1 LVSVLHIPGRRLR
14 SPMAVQ
20 ADSVRLTGSDDARLD
35 FANFAGENY
44 STFTEFNMFSIAS
57 TTSQTLSNALV
68 ALTEEEIE
76 ECCEPQVFDRGIDY
90 VESDAVGFFHYSTPL
105 NAEVAVAGSRKYKV
119 NVQLKDGE
127 ILADCTC
134 PYTEE
139 FGDVCKHIVAAL
151 MSVET
156 PVMKTA
162 SGVKGTSSGEE
173 DTVIFRS
180 YLESL
185 KHHEVVEL
193 VERFATKDFR
203 RDIVG
208 RLASGSAAE
217 KKLKELHLRLKKVMQ
232 TNRRR
237 TADNFIDGCAEVLK
251 DAQGYWTHAPKLM
264 TDMITDVIEKYNIY
278 NDTDDFV
285 QDYDYYDYYD
295 DEGGEPNTT
304 ALAYVVTNFILS
316 LGTKDKFTAMTE
328 IAKVV
333 GDSIYSLFANF
344 PERLDKLY
352 TDKDIPA
359 LINLVLQASNADEL
373 TQPEEYYALLS
384 PSLSD
389 STREVL
395 LWNIAAE
402 SKKLTIEF
410 VQFLRK
416 SGKLKG
422 AVEALD
428 EYFTAGKKNA
438 EYLSIRLEL
447 ARERQETTEAI
458 DLFCR
463 ATLID
468 SKDGKVLRLATQ
480 AVPEFAGDYEAP
492 IREHHPYVYYRFLE
506 AAERLDE
513 CASYFTEQRKFGHPM
528 AQEESEFYM
537 RHPQHFPPQA
547 EEAALDKIS
556 KNLVG
561 TGNHLYDNIVAAL
574 KVLLI
579 ANDTKAREVYRMIK
593 SEYKRR
599 RNLMD
604 AVDGLMKSSPQKP
617 PENKALNPF
626 DALPKK
632 RTW

>member
-1 LVSVLHIPGRRLR
+1 
-14 SPMAVQ
+14 M
-20 ADSVRLTGSDDARLD
+20 
-35 FANFAGENY
+35 
-44 STFTEFNMFSIAS
+44 FTIAS
-57 TTSQTLSNALV
+57 TTSKTLSDALI

-76 ECCEPQVFDRGIDY
+76 ECCESKVFDRGIEY

-119 NVQLKDGE
+119 TVRLQNGE
-127 ILADCTC
+127 ILADCNC

-139 FGDVCKHIVAAL
+139 FGNVCKHIVAAL

-156 PVMKTA
+156 PVANTA
-162 SGVKGTSSGEE
+162 SGVKGTSSGK
-173 DTVIFRS
+173 DDAAIFHE

-203 RDIVG
+203 WDIVG
-208 RLASGSAAE
+208 RLASGSDAD

-232 TNRRR
+232 ANRRR
-237 TADNFIDGCAEVLK
+237 TADNFIDGCTEVLM

-264 TDMITDVIEKYNIY
+264 IDMITGVIEKYNVY
-278 NDTDDFV
+278 NDNDDFT
-285 QDYDYYDYYD
+285 QDYDDYDYYD
-295 DEGGEPNTT
+295 DEGGEPDTT
-304 ALAYVVTNFILS
+304 ALTNVVTNFILS

-373 TQPEEYYALLS
+373 TKPEEYYALLS

-389 STREVL
+389 STREAL

-416 SGKLKG
+416 LEKLND
-422 AVEALD
+422 AVVAL
-428 EYFTAGKKNA
+428 EQYFTTGKKNA

-447 ARERQETTEAI
+447 ARERQESTEVI

-463 ATLID
+463 STLID
-468 SKDGKVLRLATQ
+468 SKDGEVLRLATQ
-480 AVPEFAGDYEAP
+480 AVPEFAGDYEVP
-492 IREHHPYVYYRFLE
+492 IREYHPYVYYRFLE
-506 AAERLDE
+506 AAGRLDDCE
-513 CASYFTEQRKFGHPM
+513 RYFTELRKSRRPLVH
-528 AQEESEFYM
+528 EESEFYM
-537 RHPQHFPPQA
+537 RHAQHFPHQA
-547 EEAALDKIS
+547 EESALDKIN
-556 KNLVG
+556 KNLIG
-561 TGNHLYDNIVAAL
+561 TGNHLYDNIATAL
-574 KVLLI
+574 KVLLV
-579 ANDTKAREVYRMIK
+579 ANDTKANEVYRMIK
-593 SEYKRR
+593 ADYKRR

-604 AVDGLMKSSPQKP
+604 AVDGVMKASPQKP
-617 PENKALNPF
+617 PVNKALNPF

>member
-1 LVSVLHIPGRRLR
+1 
-14 SPMAVQ
+14 M
-20 ADSVRLTGSDDARLD
+20 
-35 FANFAGENY
+35 
-44 STFTEFNMFSIAS
+44 FTIAS
-57 TTSQTLSNALV
+57 TTSKILSDALIE
-68 ALTEEEIE
+68 LTEEEIE

-90 VESDAVGFFHYSTPL
+90 VESDAVGFFHYSNPL

-156 PVMKTA
+156 PVNTA
-162 SGVKGTSSGEE
+162 SGINGTSSGE
-173 DTVIFRS
+173 DDRVIFRS

-185 KHHEVVEL
+185 THHEVVEL

-208 RLASGSAAE
+208 RLASGSDAE
-217 KKLKELHLRLKKVMQ
+217 KKLKELQLRLKKVMQ

-237 TADNFIDGCAEVLK
+237 TADNFIDGCAEVLQ

-264 TDMITDVIEKYNIY
+264 TDMITGVIEKYNTY
-278 NDTDDFV
+278 NGNGDFA
-285 QDYDYYDYYD
+285 QEYDEYDDYYD
-295 DEGGEPNTT
+295 DGESEPDIELLTT
-304 ALAYVVTNFILS
+304 VVTNFILS
-316 LGTKDKFTAMTE
+316 LGTKDKFTAMAE
-328 IAKVV
+328 IATSA
-333 GDSIYSLFANF
+333 GNSIYSIFANF
-344 PERLDKLY
+344 PNRLDKLY

-359 LINLVLQASNADEL
+359 LINLVLKASDMDEL
-373 TQPEEYYALLS
+373 TKPEEYYALLS

-389 STREVL
+389 STREAL

-402 SKKLTIEF
+402 SKPLTQEF
-410 VQFLRK
+410 VRFLRTL
-416 SGKLKG
+416 GKLNN
-422 AVEALD
+422 AVEAL
-428 EYFTAGKKNA
+428 ERYYIQGKKDS

-447 ARERQETTEAI
+447 ARERQESTEVL

-547 EEAALDKIS
+547 EEAALDKIN

-574 KVLLI
+574 QVLLV

-593 SEYKRR
+593 ANYKRR

-604 AVDGLMKSSPQKP
+604 AVDGLMKASPQKP
-617 PENKALNPF
+617 PVNKALNPF